1 VIVLIGERRR
11 GGKSHAIEVV
21 VHGLWGEK
29 KKQKIAKKKKN
40 E

>member
-21 VHGLWGEK
+21 VHGLWDKRNK
-29 KKQKIAKKKKN
+29 KLQKKKKN